1 MDSSHLVRP
10 LRRLPLRAGLIF
22 ALALVAFAAL
32 WPRSS
37 DARVSAAA
45 DRRAAAEAPLE
56 TESVGVPSVDAAA
69 LVGDTAF
76 DGNGVVAP
84 AALVSAVVA
93 PAVVEPIADPAAEGG
108 EKAEGNVFITL
119 YQHVVPHQLG
129 PHHPLMLFGI
139 PVWTPAEPVE
149 LFGLKVYDIQAYQL
163 LAVLLIF
170 VFFAGVAAKIRSG
183 RPTVAGAFVQ
193 WIRDEMVYPAMGK
206 ENGQRYAPM
215 FVALFFFIVIQ
226 NVVGLLPESSTPTA
240 SIFVTASLAIL
251 TFLGMLIF
259 GMWEQGPIAYWKHI
273 VPAGLPV
280 AILPIMIPV
289 ELVGLVLK
297 PFALMIRL
305 FANMTAGHLV
315 VLSFVGM
322 IFYFQQQY
330 GVAVGGIL
338 SPVWVGFGVFIMIL
352 ESFVALLQAF
362 LFTQL
367 TILFVAASIHP
378 EH

>member
-1 MDSSHLVRP
+1 
-10 LRRLPLRAGLIF
+10 LIF

-37 DARVSAAA
+37 AARDSDARGVAGA
-45 DRRAAAEAPLE
+45 DRGFVEAP
-56 TESVGVPSVDAAA
+56 
-69 LVGDTAF
+69 
-76 DGNGVVAP
+76 AP
-84 AALVSAVVA
+84 ATE
-93 PAVVEPIADPAAEGG
+93 PAVLCAPVAKAGLSAPVAKAGLSAPAAEGG

-129 PHHPLMLFGI
+129 PEHPLMLFGI
-139 PVWTPAEPVE
+139 PLWTPAEPVE
-149 LFGLKVYDIQAYQL
+149 LFGLKVYDIQTYQI

-170 VFFAGVAAKIRSG
+170 VLFTGVAAKIRAG

-206 ENGQRYAPM
+206 ENGARYAPM

-240 SIFVTASLAIL
+240 SIFVTASLAGM
-251 TFLGMLIF
+251 TFLGMLLF

-273 VPAGLPV
+273 VPHGLPP

-315 VLSFVGM
+315 VLSFLGM

-330 GVAVGGIL
+330 GVAVGGLL